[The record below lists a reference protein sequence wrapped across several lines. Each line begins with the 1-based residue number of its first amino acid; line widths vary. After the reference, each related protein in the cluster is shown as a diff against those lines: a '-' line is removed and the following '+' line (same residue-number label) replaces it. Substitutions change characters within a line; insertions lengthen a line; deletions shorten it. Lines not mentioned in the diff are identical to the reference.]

1 MIFLSRYSPL
11 SFHSID
17 LFEQN
22 YKKSYTSND
31 LSIKNT
37 TFNIQ
42 AQANYKISDNWTSQ
56 TIVSRGNTKTDGYNQ
71 YLWDS
76 ANGDEFTRYISK
88 LGGETNTT
96 GIQQNFVGNF
106 NIGKVKNKFL
116 FGLDYFQRQFLLGGT
131 GWAGFGTVS
140 LVNQTDTKAEN

>member
-88 LGGETNTT
+88 LEAKPIQLGFSKILWEILILVKLKTNS
-96 GIQQNFVGNF
+96 
-106 NIGKVKNKFL
+106 
-116 FGLDYFQRQFLLGGT
+116 Y
-131 GWAGFGTVS
+131 
-140 LVNQTDTKAEN
+140 LV